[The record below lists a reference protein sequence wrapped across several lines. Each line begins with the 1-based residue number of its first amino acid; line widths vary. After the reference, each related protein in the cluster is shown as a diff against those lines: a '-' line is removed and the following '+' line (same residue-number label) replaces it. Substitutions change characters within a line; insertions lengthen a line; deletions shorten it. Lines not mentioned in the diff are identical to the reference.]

1 MTNTKPA
8 RRRQPGR
15 IFPEFTLPP
24 EELARR
30 RDERNARC
38 QKARIVFDKV
48 CPQLINEHYNW
59 FIVIEPNSGDYFID
73 ADENI
78 ADKKAREKY
87 PTGWLVTFRLNET
100 GACGRI

>member
-1 MTNTKPA
+1 MTNTKPV
-8 RRRQPGR
+8 RRRQQGR

-30 RDERNARC
+30 AEERNARG
-38 QKARIVFDKV
+38 QKARVTFDRM
-48 CPQLINEHYNW
+48 CPQLIDEHYNW

-73 ADENI
+73 PDIEI
-78 ADKKAREKY
+78 AEQKARQKY